1 MPLTQFLEQESA
13 TFDPPTVKLMT
24 DAYLEAC
31 RLLRPTPRDD
41 GVTRLVAKRIIDAAR
56 SGERDPSAW
65 YAAGC
70 GSGRPVRRW
79 AANCAAG
86 VS

>member
-31 RLLRPTPRDD
+31 RLLRLTPRDD

-56 SGERDPSAW
+56 SGERDPE
-65 YAAGC
+65 
-70 GSGRPVRRW
+70 RLVRR
-79 AANCAAG
+79 G
-86 VS
+86 LQERSSGS